1 MASAA
6 VTARPREAA
15 QLNPEALEFISSR
28 SGSESGS
35 PVRCSSPISTQ
46 GGSPRAMQAEGQAI
60 GELTLEAGGTG
71 RRAGG
76 AGSGVGDVIP
86 APAPRLSR
94 RSSSSSLHSGAA
106 SPPLPVSVM
115 AHPGMMPAYG
125 WAAPPAYP
133 VYHPHPH
140 PAVFHPGP
148 GAPPPHDGPVERA
161 ASPPSV
167 FPNGGSPPLPTGFIS
182 VPLQAMSNPGSPTS
196 RHMYGASPPHHH
208 SPFGASPP
216 YGSSP
221 PPGMA
226 GSPPGMGMM
235 FMPPPMLHHA
245 HSGEWPH
252 GGFTMQQQQEFAQ
265 RMAGLSLSH
274 GQQAAAAAAQQQGQ
288 QVPRAPGSSG
298 SGRSEGRAS
307 ARIARSHRAGGAY
320 NPAEFEFDLA
330 EAESGRPDARRT
342 LMIRNIPNK
351 YSQEMMLSVL
361 QKSGFGGT
369 FDFFY
374 LPIDFRN
381 KCNLGYCFVNFLDA
395 SVAGRLYRDFH
406 QKRWEEYNSKKVC
419 EVTYG
424 RVQGR
429 DSLVAHFRASKFPSD
444 DIEFMPL
451 VFTRN
456 EAGLASNPVPIHQY
470 LGALDSGALPAA
482 PAEGGGSE
490 QRAAEVDS
498 GAAAEEEQKGST
510 AVSEA

>member
-6 VTARPREAA
+6 VTARPREAV
-15 QLNPEALEFISSR
+15 QLNPGALEFISSR

-35 PVRCSSPISTQ
+35 PVRCSSPVSSAQ
-46 GGSPRAMQAEGQAI
+46 GVSPRAMQVEGQAI
-60 GELTLEAGGTG
+60 AEHTLDASGSV

-76 AGSGVGDVIP
+76 GGSGGVGDVIP

-94 RSSSSSLHSGAA
+94 RSSSNSLHSGAA
-106 SPPLPVSVM
+106 SPPLPVPVM
-115 AHPGMMPAYG
+115 HPGMMPAYG
-125 WAAPPAYP
+125 WAGPPAYP
-133 VYHPHPH
+133 MYHAHPH
-140 PAVFHPGP
+140 PAVFH
-148 GAPPPHDGPVERA
+148 GAPSAPPAHDGPVERA
-161 ASPPSV
+161 ASPPAV

-182 VPLQAMSNPGSPTS
+182 VPLQGVSNPGSPTS

-235 FMPPPMLHHA
+235 YMPPPMLHHA
-245 HSGEWPH
+245 HSGEYMPH
-252 GGFTMQQQQEFAQ
+252 AGFTMQQQEFAQ

-274 GQQAAAAAAQQQGQ
+274 GQPAAAAAQQQQ
-288 QVPRAPGSSG
+288 QQQQQAPRGPGSS

-330 EAESGRPDARRT
+330 EAESRRPDARRT

-351 YSQEMMLSVL
+351 YTQEMMLSVL

-395 SVAGRLYRDFH
+395 AVAGRLYRDFH

-429 DSLVAHFRASKFPSD
+429 EALVSHFRASKFPSD

-451 VFTRN
+451 VFTRV
-456 EAGLASNPVPIHQY
+456 EAGLAARPVPIHQY
-470 LGALDSGALPAA
+470 LGALDSGALHADESDSAEQGADGGAVADEAAGEA
-482 PAEGGGSE
+482 PAG
-490 QRAAEVDS
+490 RA
-498 GAAAEEEQKGST
+498 
-510 AVSEA
+510 